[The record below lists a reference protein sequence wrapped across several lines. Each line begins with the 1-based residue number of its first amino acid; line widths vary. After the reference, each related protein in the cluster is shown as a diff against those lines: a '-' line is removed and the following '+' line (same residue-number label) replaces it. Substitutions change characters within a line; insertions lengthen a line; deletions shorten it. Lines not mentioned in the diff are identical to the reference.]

1 MIQSIVEVDFR
12 GKEVRELVTLIE
24 LENRVKKLE
33 ERSSIQ
39 DETIK
44 RMFDFIQRVIDD
56 QAEKLEERSSIQD
69 EAIKRL
75 SDFVQRVLD
84 DQYEKKG
91 AFSENKGD
99 VDEQR
104 MHDSEKQKKII

>member
-1 MIQSIVEVDFR
+1 MA
-12 GKEVRELVTLIE
+12 TLIE

-44 RMFDFIQRVIDD
+44 RIFDFIQRVIDGE
-56 QAEKLEERSSIQD
+56 AKKLEDRSTMQD
-69 EAIKRL
+69 EAIKRI

-84 DQYEKKG
+84 DRYEKK
-91 AFSENKGD
+91 ADFAENRWDG
-99 VDEQR
+99 DEQR
-104 MHDSEKQKKII
+104 MQDPGK

>member
-1 MIQSIVEVDFR
+1 MA
-12 GKEVRELVTLIE
+12 TLIE

-44 RMFDFIQRVIDD
+44 RMFVFIQRLIDGE
-56 QAEKLEERSSIQD
+56 AKKLEERSSIQD
-69 EAIKRL
+69 ESIKRI

-84 DQYEKKG
+84 DQYEKKA
-91 AFSENKGD
+91 AFPENK
-99 VDEQR
+99 
-104 MHDSEKQKKII
+104 